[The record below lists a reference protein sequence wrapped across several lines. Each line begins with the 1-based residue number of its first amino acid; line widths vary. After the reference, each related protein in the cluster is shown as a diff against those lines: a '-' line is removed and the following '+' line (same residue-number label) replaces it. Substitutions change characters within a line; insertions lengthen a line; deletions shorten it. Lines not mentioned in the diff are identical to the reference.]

1 MYNTDTEEN
10 YKAKQR
16 TKWDRKSEVIKMKT
30 RAINL
35 TVENYSIQRTW
46 SL

>member
-1 MYNTDTEEN
+1 MCNIDIEES

-16 TKWDRKSEVIKMKT
+16 TRWDRKSEVVKMKT
-30 RAINL
+30 RAINP
-35 TVENYSIQRTW
+35 TVENYSIQRIW